1 MKKLTLI
8 RHAQTVAPDHK
19 QTDFDRSLSSRGHH
33 DAETMAKQ
41 LEKQHFTFDQLF
53 CSSAQRAM
61 STAHAFYDRLASNE
75 LPLRDEMTLYNI
87 DLGHLYRFIE
97 TIDSTIQHAVLV
109 AHNPALS
116 DLLNDLLRDPVQD
129 MPPCAV
135 AQLQLNINDW
145 IEIQTG
151 CGQLLSF
158 DYPS

>member
-8 RHAQTVAPDHK
+8 RHAKTLAPDHK
-19 QTDFDRSLSSRGHH
+19 QTDFDRSLSEQGHQ
-33 DAETMAKQ
+33 DVETMTGR
-41 LEKQHFTFDQLF
+41 LEKQNFAFDQLF
-53 CSSAQRAM
+53 CSSAQRAI
-61 STAHAFYDRLASNE
+61 STAQVIFGRLASND
-75 LPLRDEMTLYNI
+75 LPMRDEMTLYNI

-97 TIDSTIQHAVLV
+97 TIDSTVQHAVLV

-116 DLLNDLLRDPVQD
+116 DLLNDLLRDPIQN
-129 MPPCAV
+129 MQPCAI

-158 DYPS
+158 DSPS